1 VTTFDD
7 RLLRPDLDDPHGSPF
22 WHHCHAGEL
31 RIQACT
37 GCGRLRHPPRPMC
50 PWCQSTAHEWR
61 RMSGRGRV
69 WSFVN
74 VHPPLLAAYGEH
86 APYNAIVVE
95 LDEDSTIRLVGN
107 LVSGP
112 EGALEEID
120 ADTIEIGEPVE
131 VCFQQIA
138 EDVTLPRWRRP
149 S

>member
-1 VTTFDD
+1 MRVFDD
-7 RLLRPDLDDPHGSPF
+7 RLLRPDLADPHGADF
-22 WHHCHAGEL
+22 WHHCHADEL

-50 PWCQSTAHEWR
+50 PWCQSTGREWR
-61 RMSGRGRV
+61 QMSGRGRV

-74 VHPPLLAAYGEH
+74 LHPPLLPAYGEH
-86 APYNAIVVE
+86 APYNAVVVE
-95 LDEDSTIRLVGN
+95 LDEDPTIRLVGN

-120 ADTIEIGEPVE
+120 AGTIEIGEPVE